1 MKIQFNDHDQIYT
14 VTSFRNRGDIVILK
28 GEDIPA
34 ENTSGFKLLDG
45 DRAAEDYSEYKT
57 KYNVITQ
64 AEGVL
69 MLSTG
74 AVETADN
81 LAGIYIHML
90 EPEEEEIVEEAPL
103 TNEEL
108 TEAVADLMYEVSMMQ
123 LGL

>member
-14 VTSFRNRGDIVILK
+14 ITSFRQRGEIVIIK
-28 GEDIPA
+28 GEDVPI

-45 DRAAEDYSEYKT
+45 DRVEEDYSEYKT

-64 AEGVL
+64 ADGVL

-74 AVETADN
+74 VVETADN
-81 LAGIYIHML
+81 PAGVYAYT
-90 EPEEEEIVEEAPL
+90 PKQEEIVEDVGPL
-103 TNEEL
+103 SNEEL
-108 TEAVADLMYEVSMMQ
+108 TACVADLLEEVCMMK